1 MKKIYM
7 TPTLEVVAIQ
17 STVILAGSN
26 YDVNNDFGGGS
37 GGTTG
42 KTIEVNSRQGRGYW
56 DDEDEY

>member
-26 YDVNNDFGGGS
+26 YDVNDFGGGS
-37 GGTTG
+37 GGTSG
-42 KTIEVNSRQGRGYW
+42 KTIEVNSRQGRGFW
-56 DDEDEY
+56 DDEEEY

>member
-26 YDVNNDFGGGS
+26 YDVNNDFGGES
-37 GGTTG
+37 GGTGG
-42 KTIEVNSRQGRGYW
+42 KTIEVNSRQGRGFW
-56 DDEDEY
+56 DDEEEY